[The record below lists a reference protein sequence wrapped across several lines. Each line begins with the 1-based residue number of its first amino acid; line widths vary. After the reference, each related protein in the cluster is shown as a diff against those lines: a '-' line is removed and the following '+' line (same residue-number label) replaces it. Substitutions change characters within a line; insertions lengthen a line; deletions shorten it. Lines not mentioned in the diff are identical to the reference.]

1 MDFWKLDSLRQQK
14 GGQHERRGCCR
25 RNPFSTWISQR
36 NPHSSVFLFL
46 LHVRMVSTSSIKTS
60 SPGTLRWTITEIL
73 SLMNCS
79 LYFLNV
85 RKNWKRRCY
94 RMKRKRE
101 ILGIQPLVLETSGE
115 FLAVS

>member
-1 MDFWKLDSLRQQK
+1 MK
-14 GGQHERRGCCR
+14 GGDVVVGIHFQLGFHRGI
-25 RNPFSTWISQR
+25 PIL
-36 NPHSSVFLFL
+36 LFF

-73 SLMNCS
+73 SLMNCYM
-79 LYFLNV
+79 YFLNV